1 MFKYINDNP
10 MFLSEKRKR
19 VDIGEKVSKNYAA
32 MAPRGRGIPALL
44 FPHFFLFP
52 SPSTWPQE
60 NGWGLPLDGECPGL
74 KPLSWRKIPEVECL
88 TIISFHGQKW
98 SWISKSKNEI
108 ERKSCTL
115 VPKSPNPQ
123 PKNFPCVAF
132 LFKFHCESYVNK
144 MSNQVTANS
153 WCLGRTSCTPRVSR
167 YTAGQQ
173 SWSFFSVGVMK
184 DPEMYISLAVERHKN
199 VIRFWCVCLVHQN
212 LIRSN
217 VAMYQYV

>member
-74 KPLSWRKIPEVECL
+74 KPLS
-88 TIISFHGQKW
+88 
-98 SWISKSKNEI
+98 
-108 ERKSCTL
+108 
-115 VPKSPNPQ
+115 
-123 PKNFPCVAF
+123 
-132 LFKFHCESYVNK
+132 
-144 MSNQVTANS
+144 
-153 WCLGRTSCTPRVSR
+153 
-167 YTAGQQ
+167 
-173 SWSFFSVGVMK
+173 
-184 DPEMYISLAVERHKN
+184 
-199 VIRFWCVCLVHQN
+199 
-212 LIRSN
+212 
-217 VAMYQYV
+217 